1 MAGNKYMSMINRAF
15 IVVLIS
21 ALSLSV
27 SAQSTN
33 DQNNRNQQG
42 QNRETLNRQ
51 VNNSQV
57 NESETLNSEQL
68 AQDPDQYMDTRQGLM
83 LPGEASIYDVL
94 PTIDPDAPP
103 PFGANLFAGGYE
115 SERYDGLNAGY
126 LLAPGDKVTL
136 ALWGAVNANEVL
148 TVDNQGNIFIPNIGP
163 VSVENVSA
171 RNLNSVVTSK
181 IRTVYRD
188 NVSIYVNLLTATP
201 VSVYISGAVVR
212 PGQYAGLASDS
223 IIYYLKRAGG
233 IDPDRG
239 SYRNIQVMRQGEVVV
254 NFDLYDFILNGQIA
268 AANFKDGDVIFVGR
282 QNATVSVSGSVRN
295 PFRFEFLSDVGTG
308 SELVNYALPMAKTSH
323 VGIVGDRESGPFSLY
338 MPLNDFDLFQLSD
351 GDRLMFNDDI
361 RAEVIDIQIEG
372 SYLGPSY
379 FAVRK
384 GARLHDVLALIE
396 VDPNLADVESILLQ
410 RESVAEQQREAL
422 EESLNRLERSVFS
435 SPIASTGDASIRA
448 SEASLV
454 LQFTERAR
462 EIEPK
467 GKVIVADRGD
477 VANILLE
484 MGDSII
490 IPAKSDVVNIS
501 GEVLMPR
508 SVVFNSQ
515 ADIEDYVAWAGGFT
529 DRANAEQILVVHPNG
544 MYESFETATIRPGDT
559 IMVLPKVSSHWMQS
573 VKDITQVIYQIAVA
587 SDVVLK

>member
-1 MAGNKYMSMINRAF
+1 MSMINRALM
-15 IVVLIS
+15 IVLVS
-21 ALSLSV
+21 VLSLPT
-27 SAQSTN
+27 SAQ
-33 DQNNRNQQG
+33 DNRNQQS
-42 QNRETLNRQ
+42 QNRDTLNRQ
-51 VNNSQV
+51 VNDELEN
-57 NESETLNSEQL
+57 NRETLNSQQL
-68 AQDPDQYMDTRQGLM
+68 AQDPDQYMDPRQGLM
-83 LPGEASIYDVL
+83 LPGESSIYDVL
-94 PTIDPDAPP
+94 PSVDPDAPP

-171 RNLNSVVTSK
+171 SNLNGVVTRK

-188 NVSIYVNLLTATP
+188 NVNIYVNLLTATP

-239 SYRNIQVMRQGEVVV
+239 SYRNIQVKRQGEVVIT
-254 NFDLYDFILNGQIA
+254 FDLYDFILNGQIA

-295 PFRFEFLSDVGTG
+295 PFRFEFLGDVGTG
-308 SELVNYALPMAKTSH
+308 SELVEYALPMAKTSH
-323 VGIVGDRESGPFSLY
+323 VGIVGDRASGPFSLY
-338 MPLNDFDLFQLSD
+338 MPLSSFDLFELSD

-396 VDPNLADVESILLQ
+396 VDPNLADVDSILLE
-410 RESVAEQQREAL
+410 RESVAEIQREAL

-435 SPIASTGDASIRA
+435 SPISSTGDASIRA

-462 EIEPK
+462 AIEPK
-467 GKVIVADRGD
+467 GKVIVADQGD

-484 MGDSII
+484 MGDRII

-515 ADIEDYVAWAGGFT
+515 AEIEDYIAWAGGFT
-529 DRANAEQILVVHPNG
+529 ERANADQILVVHPNG
-544 MYESFETATIRPGDT
+544 MYESFETASIRPGDT
-559 IMVLPKVSSHWMQS
+559 IMVLPKVSSHLMQS

>member
-338 MPLNDFDLFQLSD
+338 MPLNDFDMFQLSD

>member
-1 MAGNKYMSMINRAF
+1 MRLPQLAL
-15 IVVLIS
+15 LI
-21 ALSLSV
+21 LILGSLSITAD
-27 SAQSTN
+27 AQN
-33 DQNNRNQQG
+33 QNNRNQ
-42 QNRETLNRQ
+42 NNAANSLNRQ
-51 VNNSQV
+51 AGVDQL
-57 NESETLNSEQL
+57 NEAQRSLNSEQL
-68 AQDPDQYMDTRQGLM
+68 AQDPDVYLNTRQGML
-83 LPGEASIYDVL
+83 LPGESDVSELL
-94 PTIDPDAPP
+94 PTANPDAPP
-103 PFGANLFAGGYE
+103 PFGANLFVGGYE
-115 SERYDGLNAGY
+115 SERYDGLNSNY

-171 RNLNSVVTSK
+171 SNLNNVVTSK
-181 IRTVYRD
+181 VRTVYRD

-201 VSVYISGAVVR
+201 VSVYISGSIVR

-239 SYRNIQVMRQGEVVV
+239 SYRDIQLRRDGEVISS
-254 NFDLYDFILNGQIA
+254 FDLYDFIMNGELPTPS
-268 AANFKDGDVIFVGR
+268 FKDGDIIFVGR
-282 QNATVSVSGSVRN
+282 QNATVEVSGSVRN
-295 PFRFEFLSDVGTG
+295 PFRFEFVGEAGAG
-308 SELVNYALPMAKTSH
+308 SELVHYALPMAKTSH
-323 VGIVGDRESGPFSLY
+323 VGVIGDRDIGPFSLY
-338 MPLNDFDLFQLSD
+338 MPLVDFDAFELTD
-351 GDRLMFNDDI
+351 GDRVMFNDDI
-361 RAEVIDIQIEG
+361 RAEVIDVQIEG

-379 FAVRK
+379 YAVKK

-396 VDPNLADVESILLQ
+396 ADPNLADIKSIYIE
-410 RESVAEQQREAL
+410 RESVAESQREAL

-435 SPIASTGDASIRA
+435 TPISSTGDAAIRS

-462 EIEPK
+462 EIELK
-467 GKVIVADRGD
+467 GRVIVSDRGE

-484 MGDSII
+484 MGDRII
-490 IPAKSDVVNIS
+490 IPAITDIVTVS

-508 SVVFNSQ
+508 SIVFNSQ
-515 ADIEDYVAWAGGFT
+515 ADVEDYIAWAGGFSE
-529 DRANAEQILVVHPNG
+529 RANADQIIVVHPNG
-544 MYESFETATIRPGDT
+544 MYESFETASIQPGDT
-559 IMVLPKVSSHWMQS
+559 IMVLPKVSSHLMQS

>member
-1 MAGNKYMSMINRAF
+1 MKLPHLA
-15 IVVLIS
+15 VLI
-21 ALSLSV
+21 LSLCILSI
-27 SAQSTN
+27 SANAQNQN
-33 DQNNRNQQG
+33 DRNQ
-42 QNRETLNRQ
+42 NSAANNLNRQ
-51 VNNSQV
+51 ASVDQL
-57 NESETLNSEQL
+57 NEAQRSLNSEQL
-68 AQDPDQYMDTRQGLM
+68 AQDPDAYLNTRQGML
-83 LPGEASIYDVL
+83 LPGESDVSDLL
-94 PTIDPDAPP
+94 PTANPDAPP

-115 SERYDGLNAGY
+115 SERYDGLNSNY

-171 RNLNSVVTSK
+171 SNLNNVVTSK
-181 IRTVYRD
+181 VRTVYRD

-201 VSVYISGAVVR
+201 VSVYISGSIVR

-239 SYRNIQVMRQGEVVV
+239 SYRNIQLRRDGEVISS
-254 NFDLYDFILNGQIA
+254 FDLYDFILNGELPTPS
-268 AANFKDGDVIFVGR
+268 FKDGDIIFVGR
-282 QNATVSVSGSVRN
+282 QNATVEVSGSVRN
-295 PFRFEFLSDVGTG
+295 PFRFEFVGEAG
-308 SELVNYALPMAKTSH
+308 AGNELVHYALPMAKTSH
-323 VGIVGDRESGPFSLY
+323 VGVIGDRDIGPFSLY
-338 MPLNDFDLFQLSD
+338 MPLIDFDTFELTD
-351 GDRLMFNDDI
+351 GDRVMFNDDI
-361 RAEVIDIQIEG
+361 RAEVIDVQIEG

-379 FAVRK
+379 YAVKK

-396 VDPNLADVESILLQ
+396 ADPNLADVNSIYIE
-410 RESVAEQQREAL
+410 RESVAESQREAL

-435 SPIASTGDASIRA
+435 TPISSTGDASIRS

-467 GKVIVADRGD
+467 GRVIVSDRGE

-484 MGDSII
+484 MGDRII
-490 IPAKSDVVNIS
+490 IPAKTDIVTVS

-508 SVVFNSQ
+508 SIVFNSQ
-515 ADIEDYVAWAGGFT
+515 ADVEDYIAWAGGFSE
-529 DRANAEQILVVHPNG
+529 RANSDQIIVVHPNG
-544 MYESFETATIRPGDT
+544 MYESFETALIQPGDT
-559 IMVLPKVSSHWMQS
+559 IMVLPKVSSHFMQS

>member
-1 MAGNKYMSMINRAF
+1 MSMINRAF